1 MYDRKVTI
9 PFKEFGEG
17 VMEQKQA
24 QINNRAK
31 KGTRAVTIGLLAN
44 LLLASLK
51 TSIGILGHSP
61 ALLADGINSTSDVAY
76 YVVVSIFVRLAN
88 KPADDEHPYGHSQLE
103 SIGALVVGS
112 FVITTAVAIFWD
124 AVNTIYEL
132 MIGEIIYL
140 GASSLALWVALF
152 TVIFKIFL
160 TIYTRQVGRQT
171 KNSSIIALAYDHR
184 NDIFSASAAVVGIT
198 LGRFGF
204 PWVDPLAGAVVAIVI
219 LRTGIEILRESTL
232 DLMDT
237 VPGKTLRDEINELLL
252 TDFRI
257 KQIDEV
263 QAHRF
268 GPYLVINITV
278 CVDGTLSVREGDQIA
293 TCVERQLM
301 NNIASVRRVH
311 VHYHPYPHQNPVE
324 CI

>member
-1 MYDRKVTI
+1 
-9 PFKEFGEG
+9 
-17 VMEQKQA
+17 MEKPKKTTK
-24 QINNRAK
+24 RAK
-31 KGTRAVTIGLLAN
+31 KGTQAVTIGLLAN
-44 LLLASLK
+44 LLLAGLK

-76 YVVVSIFVRLAN
+76 YIVVSVFVRLAN

-132 MIGEIIYL
+132 WIGEISYQ

-152 TVIFKIFL
+152 TVLLKIVL
-160 TIYTRQVGRQT
+160 TIYTRRIGQQT
-171 KNSSIIALAYDHR
+171 HNASIMALAYDHR
-184 NDIFSASAAVVGIT
+184 NDIFSAGAAVIGIT
-198 LGRFGF
+198 LGRMGF
-204 PWVDPLAGAVVAIVI
+204 PWIDPLAGAIVSLVI
-219 LRTGIEILRESTL
+219 LRTGIEILRESTA

-237 VPGKTLRDEINELLL
+237 VPGKALREEIEELLAA
-252 TDFRI
+252 DEQI
-257 KQIDEV
+257 KQINEV

-293 TCVERQLM
+293 TCVERELIS
-301 NNIASVRRVH
+301 NIASVRRVH
-311 VHYHPYPHQNPVE
+311 VHYHPYPHLSEVE
-324 CI
+324 CE